1 MPLNTKINYNKS
13 LEEIFGILLILPKII
28 LGDYYN
34 LISGVK
40 EIKIPKKEKLES
52 IYIFDEVKNLIKNN
66 SMLIETNKFFLK
78 SFEFY
83 LILLTK
89 ADSDD
94 ITLNRK
100 DYLNVMSYFE
110 KIRNNLYYI
119 TNSYYN
125 AEKNYNDDLNAIKN
139 INNDK
144 NISKDDEEE
153 AEENNS
159 LDNREDD
166 EKRKKK
172 DIKFESKIIGKKKE
186 QIFLKKNNELEKR
199 QRINNALEIDEKEIK
214 KLDYLG
220 KERRKKKN
228 EYKSIFES
236 KSIDKLLHY
245 CDEKTR
251 LQIISNKVVNEENNK
266 KFKKF
271 KVLKINL

>member
-1 MPLNTKINYNKS
+1 LNTKINFNKS

-34 LISGVK
+34 LMSGVK
-40 EIKIPKKEKLES
+40 EIKIPKKEKFES
-52 IYIFDEVKNLIKNN
+52 IHIFDEVKNLIKNN
-66 SMLIETNKFFLK
+66 NLLTEINKFFLK

-89 ADSDD
+89 VDSDD

-100 DYLNVMSYFE
+100 DYLNVMSYFG
-110 KIRNNLYYI
+110 KIRNNLFYV

-125 AEKNYNDDLNAIKN
+125 AEKNYNEDLNVIKN
-139 INNDK
+139 INNNK
-144 NISKDDEEE
+144 NISKNDEEDT
-153 AEENNS
+153 EENNS
-159 LDNREDD
+159 FDNREDL
-166 EKRKKK
+166 ERRKKK
-172 DIKFESKIIGKKKE
+172 DIKFESKIIEKIKKQK
-186 QIFLKKNNELEKR
+186 FLKKNYELEKR

-220 KERRKKKN
+220 KERKKKKN
-228 EYKSIFES
+228 GYKSIFES

-245 CDEKTR
+245 CEEKTR
-251 LQIISNKVVNEENNK
+251 LQIISNKVVNEENNR

-271 KVLKINL
+271 KVLTINL